1 MTTSAATWAP
11 LAGPFVDAHYR
22 SLRGRVRTHVIH
34 QHLTTHLAPSS
45 TVVDVGGGAGTQS
58 IPLARA
64 GHHVTIV
71 DPSPAMLERADQARA
86 AEDAAVARRIRLL
99 EANGEVAPEVLDG
112 QTFGAVL
119 CHGVLMYLDDPEPM
133 VDALCRLTAPTGV
146 LSIVAKNVQVMA
158 LRPGHEG
165 DWAGALAAF
174 DHDRQINGLG
184 VDTRGDDVDALSE
197 LIRGR
202 GVEPVDW
209 YGVRLFTDGWTPDR
223 PGTDPE
229 DLVLAGRARSE
240 PPRPVPAAQP
250 ALPPRRS
257 SPRLTAE
264 VSPWRAREGS
274 RPVAMGPHRSMRRR
288 MRHFPWSAMA
298 WRYSSQSGCSPEIER

>member
-1 MTTSAATWAP
+1 VTTSPRDDAWAT
-11 LAGPFVDAHYR
+11 LAGRFVDGHYG

-34 QHLTTHLAPSS
+34 QHLTAHLAPSS

-58 IPLARA
+58 IPFARA

-71 DPSPAMLERADQARA
+71 DPSPAMLERADRART
-86 AEDAAVARRIRLL
+86 AEDAAVARRIQLL

-158 LRPGHEG
+158 MRPGHEG

-197 LIRGR
+197 LIRGH

-223 PGTDPE
+223 PAGDPE
-229 DLVLAGRARSE
+229 DLVLQVELEASRRDPYRQLSRLFHLVGR
-240 PPRPVPAAQP
+240 RPD
-250 ALPPRRS
+250 
-257 SPRLTAE
+257 
-264 VSPWRAREGS
+264 
-274 RPVAMGPHRSMRRR
+274 
-288 MRHFPWSAMA
+288 
-298 WRYSSQSGCSPEIER
+298 